1 VDDLDFLLDGHLARA
16 FASQG
21 QLRALVLAWKTAEM
35 QLLRDVHGDA
45 PVLLLDD
52 VSSELDPKRSR
63 LLFERLARIECQSFV
78 TTTHPRHVL
87 VQENRQDFQ
96 VINGEITRC

>member
-1 VDDLDFLLDGHLARA
+1 
-16 FASQG
+16 
-21 QLRALVLAWKTAEM
+21 
-35 QLLRDVHGDA
+35 
-45 PVLLLDD
+45 

-87 VQENRQDFQ
+87 VSENRQDFQ
-96 VINGEITRC
+96 VIEGEITRC